1 MMEIF
6 HAYAAELL
14 SSATLAGV
22 AWIVRGV
29 QRINAHLAQLNGRLG
44 KVEEWS
50 RGHERLDDERHRM
63 VIDRI
68 DEGRLR

>member
-1 MMEIF
+1 MGELW
-6 HAYAAELL
+6 HSYTAELL
-14 SSATLAGV
+14 SGLTLAGV
-22 AWIVRGV
+22 AWIARGV

-68 DEGRLR
+68 DEGRIR